1 MVVVGACKASARMA
15 QAMEA
20 AWGPQKG
27 LVVVPDGGL
36 LPLHEMEVTEASHPV
51 PDGALWLPEMRER
64 ATLAEA
70 RDHLARCDAWGFFAK
85 VGGLVKTGP
94 THTNVNDF
102 RAVLVE
108 EPA

>member
-1 MVVVGACKASARMA
+1 VVVGASKASARMA
-15 QAMEA
+15 QALEA

-70 RDHLARCDAWGFFAK
+70 RDHLARYDAWGFFAK
-85 VGGLVKTGP
+85 VDGLVETGP

-102 RAVLVE
+102 RAALVE